1 EVGAQQRLATR
12 EAELE
17 YAQRLRFAEH
27 AAPVFGAELVAKSGP
42 GELQRVRAVGTLE
55 RTAIGQLREEPERLW
70 RHGRN
75 LTQPPSNRM
84 SPFAA
89 SASRKPV
96 TSCWTPSTPSGRAQS
111 TSELKSSA
119 ATARC

>member
-1 EVGAQQRLATR
+1 DLTAGGNEPVEEGAKQRLAAR
-12 EAELE
+12 EAERKN
-17 YAQRLRFAEH
+17 AQRLRFAAH
-27 AAPVFGAELVAKSGP
+27 AAPDFGAELVAKSGP
-42 GELQRVRAVGTLE
+42 GEHKRVPAVGTLE

-96 TSCWTPSTPSGRAQS
+96 TSCWTPSTP
-111 TSELKSSA
+111 
-119 ATARC
+119 